1 MSSAAT
7 GSLGALLMI
16 APLAAI
22 PVFAIVGMPR
32 FSSMVAASG
41 EQEYYEID
49 SAAEAETPAQTKL
62 KSSRDRDSGNG
73 DEAGAGSGPS
83 SATGER
89 GTRGAGRRTA
99 SARDARRPTRSDRVR
114 TGDAEEESGIEQFEP
129 GLVWPKAQPEPAPAV
144 GTERAESTTDL
155 FSDPDAPAGSGRDG
169 GQPEKE
175 RWVEIGRRIRD
186 LGIRQHQLSPDTD
199 ASGRLRFVF
208 TCLVAQ
214 AGEPTHRF
222 SASGATAFEAIEAA
236 LDRVARTVERP

>member
-49 SAAEAETPAQTKL
+49 PAAEVETPAQSKL
-62 KSSRDRDSGNG
+62 KSSRDRDGNG
-73 DEAGAGSGPS
+73 LRGTAGSAE
-83 SATGER
+83 ATGDGGLR
-89 GTRGAGRRTA
+89 GSARRTA
-99 SARDARRPTRSDRVR
+99 SQRDVRRPARSDRAR
-114 TGDAEEESGIEQFEP
+114 GGDAEEGPGIEGFEP
-129 GLVWPKAQPEPAPAV
+129 GLVWPKAQPAA
-144 GTERAESTTDL
+144 ERTASAESTAAATDL
-155 FSDPDAPAGSGRDG
+155 FADPDAPTRSGG
-169 GQPEKE
+169 GVGQPESD

-199 ASGRLRFVF
+199 AAGRLRFVF

-236 LDRVARTVERP
+236 LDRVASTMDRP